1 MSLRPKLVEMSPTR
15 FYAVATVMSSMTD
28 ETRKWLEGRATALK
42 ELSESVM
49 ETEEKLGKSI
59 RAMDGEIR
67 STVRRKAPKTYDEY
81 EEAGK
86 DLRHTAGQDTN
97 FLRVSHN
104 LVSSISLSYRTLSEM
119 TESLLPADLVMFRK
133 DASSRPKGR
142 EDFQDMAAEM
152 ELNHGSVKRFIEA
165 CSQLETADLWL
176 SNFLGGVE
184 EVMSMYHKALLDRHS
199 VQGIRVHKDPVLTDI
214 AITIYENIDAH
225 GEVEDGKSPD
235 EVSSYTVRKAEILAN
250 ALKDEFTHG
259 LTQRPD
265 KINEVVSSSFL
276 TMHAFARELRERLK
290 GQLDTVIKL
299 MGESRRRTVEPI
311 EYQLEALSDLSPMT
325 VVFRDKNVL
334 MTAEERY
341 NLEFKN
347 ETIKRV
353 VELISSKDLDIQDLI
368 KYVLQ
373 RKAYLRKY
381 FQEENSF
388 YVCKIGHGN
397 PFLGEA
403 PGALQ
408 IIPGTRPNVRMED
421 ILGSGFDE
429 VREFANSIEQSA
441 QWHDLFVATSPSK
454 SADKSNALLIGPMG
468 CGKTEVLRAVGGDRG
483 SIAVFAQ
490 GSDFNTCWKGE
501 AEKNPK
507 RLFEQAVRLQKEA
520 RRHVHICIDEIDSI
534 LNNDKEYGSSNLNL
548 EFQILMDGVVQY
560 PSLSVWGATNNV
572 ERIPMPMI
580 RRFNKVLIVG
590 ELSQADR
597 VKLLKMFFDY
607 LPLGDVNDEHFEGWA
622 KRLDGATGDVL
633 RKIADVVW
641 RKKMTEFVK
650 TNKVGAQQVQGFL
663 NAKNKFQVAEFKAAE
678 RREFKGVLHQHMR
691 VTPDD
696 VDESVRLNLRNV
708 GVMSEIKT
716 AKETYANAK
725 RYLAHL
731 ASTL

>member
-1 MSLRPKLVEMSPTR
+1 MIRSKLVEMSPNR
-15 FYAVATVMSSMTD
+15 FYALTGVMTSMSA
-28 ETRKWLEGRATALK
+28 ETRKWLEDQAGKLK
-42 ELSESVM
+42 ELSSSVV
-49 ETEEKLGKSI
+49 ETEEKLGKSV

-67 STVRRKAPKTYDEY
+67 STVRRKAPTTFDEY
-81 EEAGK
+81 EDAGK
-86 DLRHTAGQDTN
+86 DLRHTMGQDTN

-104 LVSSISLSYRTLSEM
+104 LVSSISKAYQTLHEM
-119 TESLLPADLVMFRK
+119 TEGLVPGELVLFRK
-133 DASSRPKGR
+133 DKAARPEGR
-142 EDFQDMAAEM
+142 EDFQDMIGEM
-152 ELNHGSVKRFIEA
+152 ELNHAHVKRFVES
-165 CSQLETADLWL
+165 CTQLETADLWL

-184 EVMSMYHKALLDRHS
+184 QVMSMYHRALLDRHS
-199 VQGIRVHKDPVLTDI
+199 VQGIKVHKDPVLTDI

-225 GEVEDGKSPD
+225 GEVADGKSPD
-235 EVSSYTVRKAEILAN
+235 EVSSYTVRKAEILAK

-265 KINEVVSSSFL
+265 KINDVVTSSFL
-276 TMHAFARELRERLK
+276 TMHTFAKELR
-290 GQLDTVIKL
+290 TKL
-299 MGESRRRTVEPI
+299 SPQIEQVLRTIGESRRRGIEPI
-311 EYQLEALSDLSPMT
+311 DYQLEGLTDLSPMN
-325 VVFRDKNVL
+325 VVYRDKNVL
-334 MTAEERY
+334 MTAEERF
-341 NLEFKN
+341 NLDFKN
-347 ETIKRV
+347 ETIAKV
-353 VELISSKDLDIQDLI
+353 VELISDKDLDIQDLI
-368 KYVLQ
+368 KFVLE
-373 RKAYLRKY
+373 RKAKLRKF

-408 IIPGTRPNVRMED
+408 IIPGTRPNVKMDE

-429 VREFANSIEQSA
+429 VREFATSIEQSA

-454 SADKSNALLIGPMG
+454 SADKSNVLLVGPMG

-483 SIAVFAQ
+483 SIAIFAQ

-507 RLFEQAVRLQKEA
+507 RLFEQAVKLQKEA

-534 LNNDKEYGSSNLNL
+534 LNNDKDYGSTNLNL

-560 PSLSVWGATNNV
+560 PSLSVWGATNNI

-607 LPLGDVNDEHFEGWA
+607 LPLGDVNDGHFEGWA

-641 RKKMTEFVK
+641 RKKMTEFVSK
-650 TNKVGAQQVQGFL
+650 NKVAAQQVQGFL
-663 NAKNKFQVAEFKAAE
+663 NGKNKFRVSEFKPAE
-678 RREFKGVLHQHMR
+678 RQEFKRLLGQHMK

-696 VDESVRLNLRNV
+696 VDESVRANLRNV
-708 GVMSEIKT
+708 GVMSEITT
-716 AKETYANAK
+716 AKETYSNAK
-725 RYLAHL
+725 RFLAHL